1 MHSNKAKPAVFPVPS
16 DRFTLFTPNAQLMAF
31 RLLRLYRHTDIKPTE
46 TADSLMLRAVESGLK
61 QRLSLEDLLN
71 EKSTTGR
78 HPLCSYETP
87 ASDVDTQSCTAF
99 CKRTLALAVH
109 FDALVRTAD
118 TAWIAN
124 RITVTER
131 SILIRQAEGRI
142 YGTLR
147 RIVRMTDRQL
157 RQPSNTSSPETEDSN

>member
-1 MHSNKAKPAVFPVPS
+1 
-16 DRFTLFTPNAQLMAF
+16 MAF
-31 RLLRLYRHTDIKPTE
+31 RLLRLYRQTDIEQAE
-46 TADSLMLRAVESGLK
+46 TIDSLMLRAVESVLK

-71 EKSTTGR
+71 DKSTTGR

-87 ASDVDTQSCTAF
+87 PSDVDTLSSTTF
-99 CKRTLALAVH
+99 CKKALALAVH

-131 SILIRQAEGRI
+131 SILIRQTEGRI

-147 RIVRMTDRQL
+147 RIVRISLRQL
-157 RQPSNTSSPETEDSN
+157 RQPSNSSSPAAEGIVN